1 MATIVE
7 FDLPAEEFA
16 LYETLEAV
24 PDAEFE
30 VERVVAD
37 ATSRIVPYVWVRTD
51 DFDTLETAFE
61 NDPTVSSITALSETD
76 DDRSYRMEWD
86 GPIDLLIHIMT
97 EQQGTI
103 THARGS
109 NETWTL
115 RVLFP
120 ERTALS
126 RAHDFARER
135 GFSLDV
141 RSVYQM
147 DDERGGRV
155 ELTEIQHDVL
165 VAAFKVGYF
174 KVPREMSLKEFSEQ
188 QGVSHQA
195 MSERIRRGVDTLI
208 EHTLITGEGEG
219 QQDE

>member
-16 LYETLEAV
+16 LYETLKAV

-37 ATSRIVPYVWVRTD
+37 ATSRIVPYVWVRAD
-51 DFDTLETAFE
+51 DFAALEAAFE
-61 NDPTVSSITALSETD
+61 NDPTVSSITGLSETD

-109 NETWTL
+109 DETWTL

-120 ERTALS
+120 ERESLS

-155 ELTEIQHDVL
+155 GLTEMQHEVL
-165 VAAFKVGYF
+165 VAAFEAGYF
-174 KVPREMSLKEFSEQ
+174 EVPRQVSLKEFSER

-195 MSERIRRGVDTLI
+195 MSERIRRGVNTLI
-208 EHTLITGEGEG
+208 EHTLITGEGESP
-219 QQDE
+219 QEE

>member
-51 DFDTLETAFE
+51 DFDALEAAFE

-126 RAHDFARER
+126 RAHEFARER

-155 ELTEIQHDVL
+155 GLTEIQHDVL
-165 VAAFKVGYF
+165 VAAFKAGYF
-174 KVPREMSLKEFSEQ
+174 KVPREVSLKEFSEQ

-195 MSERIRRGVDTLI
+195 MSERLRRGVNTLI

-219 QQDE
+219 QGDE

>member
-51 DFDTLETAFE
+51 DFDALEAAFE

-126 RAHDFARER
+126 RAHEFARER

-155 ELTEIQHDVL
+155 GLTEIQHDVL
-165 VAAFKVGYF
+165 VAAFKAGYF
-174 KVPREMSLKEFSEQ
+174 KVPREVSLKEFSER

-195 MSERIRRGVDTLI
+195 MSERLRRGVHTLI

-219 QQDE
+219 RGDE